1 MPAMTKRTIWRDGEF
16 VAWRDATVHVLSQS
30 LQRGSLAFDY
40 LSVHRTARGIAVFRL
55 RDHVERLLRTCRI
68 VGLPLGYGAQELVDA
83 CAATVRRNPGATS
96 VKISALIPSIEVELV
111 PQDARVAVYIAAYD
125 SDADIIAN
133 NRGEFRRRP
142 QVSLRIERDRGGRR
156 EDLIP
161 PHAKVAANYTAAMM
175 AKWKARRTGFDD
187 VVLLDERGLV
197 TEAPTTNIF
206 LVDGNG
212 ALATPPASKV
222 LLGITRDSV
231 LTLARRAGLA
241 CAFGSSVAATSRSA
255 PGLHARS
262 GTLRQRNCQTPASC
276 SSPAHRWA
284 FGRCARS
291 TASGLARAAW
301 GRSPRGSATSTTP
314 WCAVRIRTSNIGSI
328 TSDARRR
335 ARRAR

>member
-1 MPAMTKRTIWRDGEF
+1 MTERTIWRDGEF

-40 LSVHRTARGIAVFRL
+40 LSVHQTARGVAVFRL

-68 VGLPLGYGAQELVDA
+68 VGLPLGFEAPELVDA

-125 SDADIIAN
+125 SETDIIAK
-133 NRGEFRRRP
+133 NRGEFRRRRR
-142 QVSLRIERDRGGRR
+142 VSLRIERDRGGRR
-156 EDLIP
+156 EDVIP

-187 VVLLDERGLV
+187 IVLLDERGLV

-206 LVDGNG
+206 LVDEDS
-212 ALATPPASKV
+212 ALATPPGRKV

-231 LTLARRAGLA
+231 LALARSVGLA
-241 CAFGSSVAATSRSA
+241 CVERDISVDELLSASELFLTGTSVGVWPVCAIDGQAVGDGGVGPITARLRDKYQA
-255 PGLHARS
+255 VVRGEEPDFAHWLHY
-262 GTLRQRNCQTPASC
+262 
-276 SSPAHRWA
+276 
-284 FGRCARS
+284 
-291 TASGLARAAW
+291 
-301 GRSPRGSATSTTP
+301 
-314 WCAVRIRTSNIGSI
+314 V
-328 TSDARRR
+328 
-335 ARRAR
+335 